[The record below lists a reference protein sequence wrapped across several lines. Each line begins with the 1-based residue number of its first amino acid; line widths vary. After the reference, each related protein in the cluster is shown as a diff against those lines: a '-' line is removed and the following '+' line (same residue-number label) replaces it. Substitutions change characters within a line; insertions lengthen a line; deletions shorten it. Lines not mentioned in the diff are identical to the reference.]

1 MSTAVLPHA
10 PLLTSPVAVPNGNPG
25 FLRQSWIPYVI
36 LGSFVVLT
44 LPLCVLAASSAD
56 FLAPWSLGWL
66 YVCGLGTT
74 HFALT
79 LTIYLQ
85 SANLSYFNSS
95 WSKRALY
102 FLVPALIFVS
112 FDLYRALQ
120 IAVLLPAVD
129 LGVRSAIRFLDFQH
143 FNRQSFG
150 VFQLFKSRS
159 KAFPGWLRRVESLYF
174 FGLTVLLFLSFLT
187 GGRFDGSNVWTRLVL
202 LVVGGLAVPLVVGYV
217 QVWRSA
223 GERSALYAPLGYFL
237 LQSLSA
243 VLAIANTAFYLCC
256 LAMHY
261 VEYHVLMYPRCF
273 NAQLNPANRTDRLFG
288 LLRSR
293 KLVFYSVLL
302 GVAALVTYCTWL
314 GMGMLVQWQE
324 AAGGPSY
331 LVLISL
337 FDGLFVFHY
346 FIESLIWKFSDP
358 HYRQTLGP
366 LYFGK

>member
-1 MSTAVLPHA
+1 
-10 PLLTSPVAVPNGNPG
+10 
-25 FLRQSWIPYVI
+25 
-36 LGSFVVLT
+36 
-44 LPLCVLAASSAD
+44 VLAASSSD
-56 FLAPWSLGWL
+56 FLAPWSVGWL

-95 WSKRALY
+95 WSKRILY
-102 FLVPALIFVS
+102 FLVPALIFVC

-120 IAVLLPAVD
+120 IAIMLPAVD
-129 LGVRSAIRFLDFQH
+129 LAVRSGIRFLDFQH

-150 VFQLFKSRS
+150 VFQLFKGR
-159 KAFPGWLRRVESLYF
+159 AFPGWLRRVESLYF
-174 FGLTVLLFLSFLT
+174 FSLTVLLFLSFLT
-187 GGRFDGSNVWTRLVL
+187 SGRFDGNNIWTRLVL
-202 LVVGGLAVPLVVGYV
+202 LVVACLALPLLVGYV
-217 QVWRSA
+217 QVWKRA
-223 GERSALYAPLGYFL
+223 PQRSALVAPLAYFL
-237 LQSLSA
+237 LQTLSA

-273 NAQLNPANRTDRLFG
+273 NARLNPASRTDRLFAR
-288 LLRSR
+288 LRSR
-293 KLVFYSVLL
+293 KLGFYAVLL

-314 GMGMLVQWQE
+314 GMGMLVQQQE

-346 FIESLIWKFSDP
+346 FVESLIWKFSDP

-366 LYFGK
+366 LYFGSK